1 MNVLEVTDLRVG
13 YAPGVRAVRGVDF
26 TVAPSEVLGI
36 VGESGSGKTALALAM
51 MGLLPPHARVT
62 GSVRLCGDELIGRSD
77 AELSRVRGKD
87 LAMVFQD
94 PLSALTPVYPVGD
107 QIAETIRVHAGATR
121 AAARAR
127 AVELLDLV
135 GIPGAAR
142 RARAYP
148 HEFSGGM
155 RQRVMIAMAIAND
168 PVAIVA
174 DEPTTALDVT
184 IQAQVLDVL
193 RVAKEA
199 TGAAIVLIT
208 HDLGVVAGFADRVMV
223 MYAGRA
229 VESGPVDEIY
239 RRPRMPYTIGLLQS
253 LPRIDGIA
261 GRFAE
266 GAPQQDR
273 QQDVKPAGEQDG
285 GPRRGSGGRKAPAEG
300 VPPGASAEV
309 TGCPFL
315 PRCPVATVE
324 CAGEE
329 PEPVLVGP
337 SGHTAAC
344 VNTVA
349 TVDPAGVFPVEDT
362 GVSAVPR
369 PGRPPRAERSI
380 VLQVEDLVRYHPLY
394 RGTLLKRRAGAVRAV
409 DGIGFDVREGE
420 TLALVGESGCGKTTA
435 LMEILRLSRP
445 QRGRV
450 AVLGEDTAAL
460 RAAHRRALRR
470 DVQVVFQDPFTSL
483 DPRMR
488 VADILAEPLTTHGV
502 PAPRIG
508 DRVRELLKLVGL
520 ETVHAERYPH
530 GLSGGQRQRVGI
542 ARALALRPRLLL
554 LDEPVAALDVSVQA
568 GVMDLLEELR
578 ARLGLAYLFVAHD
591 LAVVRRIADR
601 VAVMYFGRILE
612 IGAVDD
618 VYGDPAHPY
627 TRALLDAVPLPD
639 PGLERR
645 RRRVPLQG
653 EPPDPTAPPAG
664 CRFRSRCPR
673 YATLN
678 AVQSRLCDEH
688 DPEPRDIAAH
698 RDADRRVACHHPL
711 VETGDER

>member
-1 MNVLEVTDLRVG
+1 MTVLAVRDLTVR
-13 YAPGVRAVRGVDF
+13 YAPDVHAVRGVGLD
-26 TVAPSEVLGI
+26 VGAGEVLGV
-36 VGESGSGKTALALAM
+36 VGESGSGKTALALAI
-51 MGLLPPHARVT
+51 MGLLPPAAQVT
-62 GSVRLCGDELIGRSD
+62 GSVRLRGEELLGRSD

-94 PLSALTPVYPVGD
+94 PLSALTPVHPVGD
-107 QIAETIRVHAGATR
+107 QIAETIRAHAGATR

-184 IQAQVLDVL
+184 VQAQVLDVL
-193 RVAKEA
+193 RTARQA

-208 HDLGVVAGFADRVMV
+208 HDLGVVAGFADRIMV

-229 VESGPVDEIY
+229 VESGPVEEVY

-253 LPRIDGIA
+253 LPQMGTA
-261 GRFAE
+261 GSARRVAIE
-266 GAPQQDR
+266 GA
-273 QQDVKPAGEQDG
+273 
-285 GPRRGSGGRKAPAEG
+285 
-300 VPPGASAEV
+300 PPGASAAGG
-309 TGCPFL
+309 GCAFL
-315 PRCPVATVE
+315 PRCPVATDV
-324 CAGEE
+324 CGDRE
-329 PEPVLVGP
+329 PDPVPVGP

-349 TVDPAGVFPVEDT
+349 TAGSGEVFPLPET
-362 GVSAVPR
+362 VP
-369 PGRPPRAERSI
+369 PPARPPRCERPV
-380 VLQVEDLVRYHPLY
+380 VLEVDGLVRHHPLY
-394 RGTLLKRRAGAVRAV
+394 RGTLFRRRVGAVHAV
-409 DGIGFDVREGE
+409 DGIGFDVREAE

-435 LMEILRLSRP
+435 LMEILRLARP
-445 QRGRV
+445 QGGRV

-460 RAAHRRALRR
+460 RAARRKALRR
-470 DVQVVFQDPFTSL
+470 DVQVVFQDPFASL

-488 VADILAEPLTTHGV
+488 VADIIAEPLAAHGV
-502 PAPRIG
+502 RAPAG
-508 DRVRELLKLVGL
+508 RVRELLDLVGL
-520 ETVHAERYPH
+520 EPVHAARYPN

-542 ARALALRPRLLL
+542 ARALALEPRLLL

-568 GVMDLLEELR
+568 GVIDLLEGLR
-578 ARLGLAYLFVAHD
+578 NRLGIAYLLVAHD
-591 LAVVRRIADR
+591 LAVVHRIADR
-601 VAVMYFGRILE
+601 VAVMYMGRIVE
-612 IGAVDD
+612 IGSVDEI
-618 VYGDPAHPY
+618 YESPAHPY

-639 PGLERR
+639 PRLERR
-645 RRRVPLQG
+645 RRRVPLRG
-653 EPPDPTAPPAG
+653 DPPDPTAPPPG

-673 YATLN
+673 YAALPEVD
-678 AVQSRLCDEH
+678 ARRCEEH
-688 DPEPRDIAAH
+688 DPMPRPMST
-698 RDADRRVACHHPL
+698 DRESDQWAACHHPL
-711 VETGDER
+711 VEARVCP

>member
-1 MNVLEVTDLRVG
+1 MNVLEVARLHVR
-13 YAPGVRAVRGVDF
+13 YAPDVRAVRGVCF
-26 TVAPSEVLGI
+26 NVGQGEVLGV
-36 VGESGSGKTALALAM
+36 VGESGSGKTALALAI
-51 MGLLPPHARVT
+51 MGLLPPGGVAT
-62 GSVRLCGDELIGRSD
+62 GSVRLRGAELLGRSD
-77 AELSRVRGKD
+77 AELSRVRGRD

-107 QIAETIRVHAGATR
+107 QIAETIRIHAGATR

-193 RVAKEA
+193 GAARQA

-208 HDLGVVAGFADRVMV
+208 HDLAMIAGFADRVMV

-253 LPRIDGIA
+253 LPRIDGAA
-261 GRFAE
+261 GVD
-266 GAPQQDR
+266 GAG
-273 QQDVKPAGEQDG
+273 KPPWGARTAPIEG
-285 GPRRGSGGRKAPAEG
+285 GPPD
-300 VPPGASAEV
+300 ASAV
-309 TGCPFL
+309 PAGCPFL
-315 PRCPVATVE
+315 PRCPVAAAE
-324 CAGEE
+324 CAHGE
-329 PEPVLVGP
+329 PEPVPVGP
-337 SGHTAAC
+337 AGHTAAC
-344 VNTVA
+344 VNTAA
-349 TVDPAGVFPVEDT
+349 TADPATVFPVLDPP
-362 GVSAVPR
+362 APPR
-369 PGRPPRAERSI
+369 PRRPRQERPI
-380 VLQVEDLVRYHPLY
+380 VLEVHDLVRHYPLY
-394 RGTLLKRRAGAVRAV
+394 RGTLLRRRAGTVHAV
-409 DGIGFDVREGE
+409 DGIAFDVREGE

-460 RAAHRRALRR
+460 RPARRKALRR

-488 VADILAEPLTTHGV
+488 VADILAEPLTTHGL
-502 PAPRIG
+502 PAKG
-508 DRVRELLKLVGL
+508 RVEELLDIVGL
-520 ETVHAERYPH
+520 DTTQADRYPH
-530 GLSGGQRQRVGI
+530 ALSGGQRQRVGI
-542 ARALALRPRLLL
+542 ARALALEPRLLL
-554 LDEPVAALDVSVQA
+554 LDEPVASLDVSVQA
-568 GVMDLLEELR
+568 GVMDLFEDLR

-601 VAVMYFGRILE
+601 VAVMHLGRIVE
-612 IGAVDD
+612 IGPVDD
-618 VYGDPAHPY
+618 VYGEPAHPY

-639 PGLERR
+639 PFLERR

-653 EPPDPTAPPAG
+653 EPPDPTDPPAG

-673 YATLN
+673 YSMLT
-678 AVQSRLCDEH
+678 AVEGRVCDEH
-688 DPEPRDIAAH
+688 DPQTRAVGPEP
-698 RDADRRVACHHPL
+698 DRAVACHHPL
-711 VETGDER
+711 VAVRAAR

>member
-1 MNVLEVTDLRVG
+1 MTVLAVRDLTVR
-13 YAPGVRAVRGVDF
+13 YSSGVHAVRGVGFD
-26 TVAPSEVLGI
+26 VGAGEVLGV

-51 MGLLPPHARVT
+51 VGLLPPDARVT
-62 GSVRLCGDELIGRSD
+62 GSVRLRGEELVGRSD

-94 PLSALTPVYPVGD
+94 PLSALTPVHPVGD
-107 QIAETIRVHAGATR
+107 QIAEAVRVHSGATR

-142 RARAYP
+142 RARAHP

-184 IQAQVLDVL
+184 VQAQVLDVL
-193 RVAKEA
+193 KAAKEA

-208 HDLGVVAGFADRVMV
+208 HDLGVVAGFADRIMV

-229 VESGPVDEIY
+229 VESGPVEEVY

-253 LPRIDGIA
+253 LPRMGTGGARAAAIDG
-261 GRFAE
+261 
-266 GAPQQDR
+266 
-273 QQDVKPAGEQDG
+273 
-285 GPRRGSGGRKAPAEG
+285 APAPAAAG
-300 VPPGASAEV
+300 GA
-309 TGCPFL
+309 CPFL
-315 PRCPVATVE
+315 PRCPVAVDA
-324 CAGEE
+324 CRDRD

-344 VNTVA
+344 VNTEA
-349 TVDPAGVFPVEDT
+349 TADADAVFPLPD
-362 GVSAVPR
+362 AVPR
-369 PGRPPRAERSI
+369 PARPPRRERPV
-380 VLQVEDLVRYHPLY
+380 VLEVDGLVRHHPLY
-394 RGTLLKRRAGAVRAV
+394 RGTLFRRRAGTVHAV
-409 DGIGFDVREGE
+409 DGIGFDVREAE

-435 LMEILRLSRP
+435 LMEILRLARP
-445 QRGRV
+445 QGGRV
-450 AVLGEDTAAL
+450 AVLGQDTAAL
-460 RAAHRRALRR
+460 RPSRRKALRR

-488 VADILAEPLTTHGV
+488 VADIIAEPLAVHGER
-502 PAPRIG
+502 APDG
-508 DRVRELLKLVGL
+508 RVRELLELVGL
-520 ETVHAERYPH
+520 EPVHARRYPH

-542 ARALALRPRLLL
+542 ARALALEPRLLL

-568 GVMDLLEELR
+568 GVMDLLEGLR
-578 ARLGLAYLFVAHD
+578 ARLGIAYLFVAHD
-591 LAVVRRIADR
+591 LAVVHRIADR
-601 VAVMYFGRILE
+601 VAVMYMGRIVE
-612 IGAVDD
+612 IGSVDE
-618 VYGDPAHPY
+618 VYGRPAHPY

-639 PGLERR
+639 PRLERR
-645 RRRVPLQG
+645 RRRVPLRG
-653 EPPDPTAPPAG
+653 DLPDPTAPPTG

-673 YATLN
+673 YTALDE
-678 AVQSRLCDEH
+678 ADARRCEEH
-688 DPEPRDIAAH
+688 DPLPRPMST
-698 RDADRRVACHHPL
+698 DRESDQWAACHHPL
-711 VETGDER
+711 VEAGAGL

>member
-1 MNVLEVTDLRVG
+1 MTVLAVRDLAVR
-13 YAPGVRAVRGVDF
+13 YAPGVHAVRGVGFD
-26 TVAPSEVLGI
+26 VGAGEVLGV

-51 MGLLPPHARVT
+51 VGLLPPDARVT
-62 GSVRLCGDELIGRSD
+62 GSVRLRGEELVGRSD

-94 PLSALTPVYPVGD
+94 PLSALTPVHPVGD
-107 QIAETIRVHAGATR
+107 QIAEAVRVHSGATR

-142 RARAYP
+142 RARAHP

-184 IQAQVLDVL
+184 VQAQVLDVL
-193 RVAKEA
+193 KAAKEA

-208 HDLGVVAGFADRVMV
+208 HDLGVVAGFADRIMV

-229 VESGPVDEIY
+229 VESGPVEEVY

-253 LPRIDGIA
+253 LPRMGTGGARPAAIDG
-261 GRFAE
+261 
-266 GAPQQDR
+266 
-273 QQDVKPAGEQDG
+273 
-285 GPRRGSGGRKAPAEG
+285 APA
-300 VPPGASAEV
+300 PAPAPGG
-309 TGCPFL
+309 GCAFL
-315 PRCPVATVE
+315 PRCPVAVDA
-324 CAGEE
+324 CGDHD

-344 VNTVA
+344 VNTEA
-349 TVDPAGVFPVEDT
+349 TADPDAVFPLPD
-362 GVSAVPR
+362 AVP
-369 PGRPPRAERSI
+369 PPARPPRRERPV
-380 VLQVEDLVRYHPLY
+380 VLEVDGLVRHHPLY
-394 RGTLLKRRAGAVRAV
+394 RGTLFRRRAGTVHAV
-409 DGIGFDVREGE
+409 DGIGFDVREAE

-435 LMEILRLSRP
+435 LMEILRLARP
-445 QRGRV
+445 QGGRV
-450 AVLGEDTAAL
+450 AVLGQDTAAL
-460 RAAHRRALRR
+460 RPSRRKALRR

-488 VADILAEPLTTHGV
+488 VADIIAEPLAVHGV
-502 PAPRIG
+502 RARG
-508 DRVRELLKLVGL
+508 GRVRELLELVGL
-520 ETVHAERYPH
+520 EPVHARRYPH

-542 ARALALRPRLLL
+542 ARALALEPRLLL

-568 GVMDLLEELR
+568 GVMDLLEGLR
-578 ARLGLAYLFVAHD
+578 ARLGIAYLFVAHD
-591 LAVVRRIADR
+591 LAVVHRIADR
-601 VAVMYFGRILE
+601 VAVMYMGRIVE
-612 IGAVDD
+612 IGSVDE
-618 VYGDPAHPY
+618 VYGRPAHPY

-639 PGLERR
+639 PRLERR
-645 RRRVPLQG
+645 RRRVPLRG
-653 EPPDPTAPPAG
+653 DPPDPTAPPPG

-673 YATLN
+673 YTVLDEAD
-678 AVQSRLCDEH
+678 ARRCEEH
-688 DPEPRDIAAH
+688 DPLPRPMSN
-698 RDADRRVACHHPL
+698 DRESDQWAACHHPL
-711 VETGDER
+711 VEAGAGR

>member
-13 YAPGVRAVRGVDF
+13 FAPDVQALRGVGLS
-26 TVAPSEVLGI
+26 VGQGEVLGI
-36 VGESGSGKTALALAM
+36 VGESGSGKTVLALAM
-51 MGLLPPHARVT
+51 MGLLPEGART
-62 GSVRLCGDELIGRSD
+62 SGSVRLRGVELLGRSD
-77 AELSRVRGKD
+77 RELSKVRGRD

-107 QIAETIRVHAGATR
+107 QIAETIRIHSGATR
-121 AAARAR
+121 SAARAR
-127 AVELLDLV
+127 AAELLDLV

-208 HDLGVVAGFADRVMV
+208 HDLAVVAGFADRVMV

-253 LPRIDGIA
+253 LPRVDG
-261 GRFAE
+261 
-266 GAPQQDR
+266 
-273 QQDVKPAGEQDG
+273 PAGEG
-285 GPRRGSGGRKAPAEG
+285 AARGRRAPIEGSAPIEG
-300 VPPGASAEV
+300 QPSGAALPSEPSPPPAR
-309 TGCPFL
+309 CPFL
-315 PRCPVATVE
+315 PRCPVAVDG
-324 CAGEE
+324 CAAAE
-329 PEPVLVGP
+329 PEPILVGP
-337 SGHTAAC
+337 GGHVAAC
-344 VNTVA
+344 ANTSA
-349 TVDPAGVFPVEDT
+349 TADPAAVFPVLD
-362 GVSAVPR
+362 VPVPPPARR
-369 PGRPPRAERSI
+369 PRRERPI
-380 VLQVEDLVRYHPLY
+380 VLEVADLVRHHPVY
-394 RGTLLKRRAGAVRAV
+394 RGALLRRRAGSVHAV
-409 DGIGFDVREGE
+409 DGVGFDVREGE

-435 LMEILRLSRP
+435 LMEILRLDRP

-450 AVLGEDTAAL
+450 AILGEDTAAL
-460 RAAHRRALRR
+460 SAARRKALRR

-488 VADILAEPLTTHGV
+488 VAEILAEPLITHGLPV
-502 PAPRIG
+502 G
-508 DRVRELLKLVGL
+508 GRVEELLDLVGL
-520 ETVHAERYPH
+520 EPAHASRYPH

-542 ARALALRPRLLL
+542 ARALALEPRLLL
-554 LDEPVAALDVSVQA
+554 LDEPVASLDVSVQA

-601 VAVMYFGRILE
+601 VAVMHLGRIVE
-612 IGAVDD
+612 IGSVDE
-618 VYGDPAHPY
+618 VYGAPAHPY

-639 PGLERR
+639 PFLERR

-653 EPPDPTAPPAG
+653 EAPDPIDPPPG

-673 YATLN
+673 YAALT
-678 AVQSRLCDEH
+678 AVESRQCDEH
-688 DPEPRDIAAH
+688 DPGPRAVGH
-698 RDADRRVACHHPL
+698 DADREVACHHPL
-711 VETGDER
+711 VGARVER